1 MGGYVVVGQIIVAS
15 VCACHRFYRGLRV
28 KWKWN
33 VETSVWW
40 EWSWCDENEV
50 VVQKTS
56 HDQRMLQALQG
67 SKGQLYKTK
76 CRNFTVRVKLIN
88 KKIDDQ
94 HTPQVLQGLEIVQKK
109 LQSFSVM
116 GVKLLVKSL
125 CYLMA
130 NISHR
135 LIDTCIKWNW
145 KL

>member
-1 MGGYVVVGQIIVAS
+1 MKLL
-15 VCACHRFYRGLRV
+15 F
-28 KWKWN
+28 KK
-33 VETSVWW
+33 
-40 EWSWCDENEV
+40 
-50 VVQKTS
+50 KS
-56 HDQRMLQALQG
+56 HDQRMLQALQS
-67 SKGQLYKTK
+67 SKGQLFKTK

-135 LIDTCIKWNW
+135 LIDTFIK
-145 KL
+145 